1 MGARFSHFATPPTR
15 EAHFFHLFNT
25 SPAGSSKITKIVSW
39 IHGLGDSSWKMDKT
53 SGELIGVLLG
63 RIRTEHV
70 FKIDT
75 NSEFPLKSLH
85 ISTEISTI
93 LIYASTYAMEQ
104 MLQISF
110 ESLFSLR
117 NFNNSVFR
125 AFWQI
130 LHRNKRPQI
139 DMMKPSGCRFIGR
152 VTTAGGWSAMFGRA
166 SAEHASRHVFAS
178 MLASSDGGS
187 AMHMKCPDV
196 IGREAGSGTT
206 QDWKG
211 PNVFRA
217 CPK

>member
-15 EAHFFHLFNT
+15 EAHFFHFFNT

-39 IHGLGDSSWKMDKT
+39 IHGLGDSPWKRDKT
-53 SGELIGVLLG
+53 SGKQIGVLLG

-70 FKIDT
+70 FKINT
-75 NSEFPLKSLH
+75 NWAFLFKSIH
-85 ISTEISTI
+85 ISIEISTI
-93 LIYASTYAMEQ
+93 LIYAFTFAMEQ
-104 MLQISF
+104 MLQMSF

-139 DMMKPSGCRFIGR
+139 DMMKP
-152 VTTAGGWSAMFGRA
+152 
-166 SAEHASRHVFAS
+166 FAS
-178 MLASSDGGS
+178 MPASSDDGS
-187 AMHMKCPDV
+187 AVHMKCPDV